1 MNKSTQVKESR
12 YAEKITVGEKI
23 AYGGGDLASNLI
35 WSSHPPLLHF
45 STQTHWD

>member
-23 AYGGGDLASNLI
+23 AYGGGDLAK
-35 WSSHPPLLHF
+35 
-45 STQTHWD
+45 